1 MTQWLYFEYVKDN
14 NVIKARLMD
23 QKKAA
28 YNPTPSKD
36 LYWYTLCKINIFL
49 SKFL

>member
-36 LYWYTLCKINIFL
+36 LYCKINIFL